1 MSVTA
6 AEGFEASGVEAGIRH
21 AKKDVALVRSTAPAV
36 GGAMFSRNKVQ
47 AACLQVNRAHLATA
61 APQAVVV
68 NSGVA
73 NSATGVNAPA
83 SPWLTYKPLLVP
95 AHTLS
100 PSISSAR
107 ERWPRRK

>member
-6 AEGFEASGVEAGIRH
+6 PKAFVAAGVHAGIRRER
-21 AKKDVALVRSTAPAV
+21 KDVALVRSVEPAV

-47 AACLQVNRAHLATA
+47 AACLQVNRAHLDAA

-73 NSATGVNAPA
+73 NSATGELGLANAKAPPHVRRRCSTSRRSRSSSSRPA
-83 SPWLTYKPLLVP
+83 
-95 AHTLS
+95 
-100 PSISSAR
+100 
-107 ERWPRRK
+107 